1 MDRFQ
6 GGGSDGYDERI
17 ARLIPG
23 YALLHQLSEALLAG
37 LLPADAR
44 VLVVGAGT
52 GSDTLALARRHPGWR
67 FCAQDPSADMLA
79 IARRRLE
86 QADVAGRVDFRP
98 CALDAL
104 PETDFDAALCL
115 LVLHFLPSP
124 AKRALLSAARS
135 RLWPDA
141 PLLLADLAA
150 APSAALAAAGGHASQ
165 SLGMS
170 AEDAAQ
176 MRLKLER
183 DFHPLTE
190 AEQRALLQNAGFA
203 APERYFQALRIQGHW
218 TRRID

>member
-17 ARLIPG
+17 GRLIPG

-37 LLPADAR
+37 LLPAEAR
-44 VLVVGAGT
+44 VLVIGAGS
-52 GSDTLALARRHPGWR
+52 GSDTLALARPHPHWR

-79 IARRRLE
+79 IARRRVE
-86 QADVAGRVDFRP
+86 QAGVAGRVDFHSG
-98 CALDAL
+98 ALDTL

-124 AKRALLSAARS
+124 DKLALLGAARA
-135 RLWPDA
+135 RLRPKA

-150 APSAALAAAGGHASQ
+150 APSAALTEAGSRASQ
-165 SLGMS
+165 GLGMS

-183 DFHPLTE
+183 DFHPLSE
-190 AEQRALLQNAGFA
+190 AEQQSLLQSAGFA